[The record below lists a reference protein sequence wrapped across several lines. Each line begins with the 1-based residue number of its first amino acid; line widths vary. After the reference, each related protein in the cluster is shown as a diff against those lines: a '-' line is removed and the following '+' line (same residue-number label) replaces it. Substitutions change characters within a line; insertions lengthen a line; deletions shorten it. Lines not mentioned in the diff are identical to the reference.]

1 MSESGINT
9 ETTEEK
15 MAGKKGILPANKF
28 YVVLILL
35 MALLGA
41 AFLAMLAVVKAFPAN
56 MTMAFVAAMFIMLL
70 LSGFLLGR
78 SKRVFRILGLLVAV
92 LFIGGYGLATY
103 YLGSTYAAF
112 TKISTESAKT
122 EESATAKTGF
132 DITQDS
138 FNVYITGIDMWN
150 NEKGL
155 DLERSDVNMIVTIC
169 PKTRKILLTSIPR
182 DSYVKLHTAQQM
194 DKLTHTG
201 VYGVDE
207 TLNTVTD
214 WLGVDFNYYVK
225 VNFTSVMK
233 VITALDGIEVYSP
246 KAFKSSISK
255 FSYKKGINIMGGKQA
270 LYFARERKA
279 FNNEDAIRVEN
290 QQRVI
295 KAMLDKLLTSKTLLT
310 KYDELVAIAADD
322 METNMPMSDLQAL
335 ARMQMADLSP
345 WEIESQKITG
355 EYDMDYVASLTQ
367 EQKFQIYRTDEKSVA
382 ECVAKINEVM
392 NPTEQEI
399 QELEEQKKEA
409 SFRDFIKGLKGG
421 NSSAED
427 EEEEAAE

>member
-1 MSESGINT
+1 MSESGINP

-15 MAGKKGILPANKF
+15 KAGKARILPANKF

-56 MTMAFVAAMFIMLL
+56 MTMIFVAAMFIMLL
-70 LSGFLLGR
+70 LAGFLLGR

-112 TKISTESAKT
+112 SKISTQSAKT
-122 EESATAKTGF
+122 EESASAKTGF
-132 DITQDS
+132 DITQDA

-322 METNMPMSDLQAL
+322 METDMPMSDLQAL

-392 NPTEQEI
+392 NPTEEELQEI
-399 QELEEQKKEA
+399 EEQKKEA
-409 SFRDFIKGLKGG
+409 SFKNFLSGLKGG
-421 NSSAED
+421 NSSAE